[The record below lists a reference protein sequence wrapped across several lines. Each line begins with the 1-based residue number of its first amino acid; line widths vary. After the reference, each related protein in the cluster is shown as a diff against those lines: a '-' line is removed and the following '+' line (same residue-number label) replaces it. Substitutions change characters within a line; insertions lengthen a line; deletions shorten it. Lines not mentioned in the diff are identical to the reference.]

1 MTTAAAQKIESI
13 KRTLRTMNRIALN
26 IITEDYEDLDA
37 LNRAIRDLESDLAEL
52 ELLTDG
58 TVSTEDELLAA

>member
-1 MTTAAAQKIESI
+1 MTIAAQKIESI
-13 KRTLRTMNRIALN
+13 KRTLRTMNRIASN
-26 IITEDYEDLDA
+26 IITTDYEDLDA

-58 TVSTEDELLAA
+58 TASTEEDLIAA

>member
-1 MTTAAAQKIESI
+1 MTTAAQKIESI
-13 KRTLRTMNRIALN
+13 KRTLRTMNRIAAN
-26 IITEDYEDLDA
+26 IITEDYEDLDT

-58 TVSTEDELLAA
+58 TASTEDELIAA

>member
-13 KRTLRTMNRIALN
+13 KRTLRTMNRIAAN

-37 LNRAIRDLESDLAEL
+37 LNRAIRDMESDLAEL

>member
-13 KRTLRTMNRIALN
+13 KRTLRTMNRIAAN

>member
-1 MTTAAAQKIESI
+1 MTTAAQKIESI
-13 KRTLRTMNRIALN
+13 KRTLRTMNRIASN

-37 LNRAIRDLESDLAEL
+37 LNRAIRDLESDLVEL

-58 TVSTEDELLAA
+58 TASTEDELIAA